1 MHAVFLSLAL
11 LAHPTVT
18 ETAILGHGDP
28 TPRFAHH
35 YPAERVLSV
44 PAGQTVTLPATFDY
58 DVIEFAGTVRVS
70 RDHDTT
76 GKVLHLQPLPG
87 GVFDAGTPEDPVLR
101 KVHIVWANKPLATG
115 TAAAPGFDAQQIGN
129 GLVCFG
135 DFLVHGKPLE
145 RTWTALTKEIPVGA
159 TEIELP
165 WIPDGWAVGDELL
178 IPDTRQP
185 IYYAAIIGLPSE
197 PIRMESPVTIAAI
210 NGAKITLSKPV
221 DFAHL
226 AARDPDSGVVKFM
239 PVVANLTRN
248 IVFESEDHSGT
259 RGHAIFLEQAM
270 VDCHFASF
278 LGMGRTLAQNLD
290 NTSIT
295 GSAPDKIGANQ
306 IARYAFHWHHVHGHA
321 RAGGFTGRMRGCV
334 VDRGLDWNPF
344 AYGKDKGPK
353 WGVVQHGTHDLSIED
368 TIAIKFAGA
377 GFVTEDGY
385 EVRGQYRRDFAAYC
399 LGNGTDGKF
408 NLVAPNDIPGGEG
421 AGFWFRGLHQDVQG
435 CLSMCNAEGFAPF
448 SRHQVEGRSVPSVPG
463 GANDTPFVSRD
474 AIPIAF
480 ADNTAVGNVR
490 GFQTWNNPPFEYL
503 RCAAIHN
510 GTGFLAG
517 NGESGSVTAKDIQIL
532 QVRGEGISSSA
543 AYTGSMKI
551 DGGEIITP
559 GTAITEVRNGLALTN
574 VDIRAGIGL
583 DYWFF
588 RPERTL
594 LDGVLF
600 KPYPGKP
607 SQFVRLGQGWLPG
620 ASIDSPYYIP
630 AWHPNDGKRF
640 VARNW
645 QRSGKDYLLF
655 ENLSLA
661 SRPALAMPG
670 QQWSPKAG
678 LTNRQVWE
686 QFGVGPYGAVVEE
699 SATVP
704 LDGVLYGVGKEG
716 LDFPLGPPRLV
727 MHTPNMLAPTSPEQ
741 GLVWLTLSG
750 DNSLANDAGWVKI
763 DDAPEQRL
771 TRFQGVPEGSLAFF
785 LTGHLQPGTHTVR
798 TWREKDGAKI
808 NPLTFNYFVG
818 EPTTPPVDPE
828 PDPDPMPDPDPP
840 ADPTIAQLTARVQ
853 QLEREVLALLERI
866 VDLENFRRDVKAAGE

>member
-18 ETAILGHGDP
+18 DEAILGHGDP
-28 TPRFAHH
+28 TPRFSHH

-70 RDHDTT
+70 RDYDTT

-101 KVHIVWANKPLATG
+101 QVRIVWANKPLATG
-115 TAAAPGFDAQQIGN
+115 TAADPGFDAHQIGN
-129 GLVCFG
+129 GLICFG

-145 RTWTALTKEIPVGA
+145 RTWTALTKEIPAGA

-165 WIPDGWAVGDELL
+165 WIPGGWEVGDELL

-210 NGAKITLSKPV
+210 NGTKITLSKPV

-226 AARDPDSGVVKFM
+226 AARDPATGVIKFM
-239 PVVANLTRN
+239 PVVQNLTRN
-248 IVFESEDHSGT
+248 IVFESEDHAGT
-259 RGHAIFLEQAM
+259 RGHAIFLEQAL

-290 NTSIT
+290 STSIT
-295 GSAPDKIGANQ
+295 GSAGDKIGLNP

-321 RAGGFTGRMRGCV
+321 RAGGFTGRLRGCV
-334 VDRGLDWNPF
+334 FDRGTDWNPF
-344 AYGKDKGPK
+344 AFGKDKGPK
-353 WGVVQHGTHDLSIED
+353 WGVVQHGTHDLRIED
-368 TIAIKFAGA
+368 CIAIKFAGA

-385 EVRGQYRRDFAAYC
+385 EVRGQYRRNFAGYC

-448 SRHQVEGRSVPSVPG
+448 SRGQVEGRSVPSVPG

-480 ADNTAVGNVR
+480 ADNAAVGNVR
-490 GFQTWNNPPFEYL
+490 GFQTWNNPPFEFT
-503 RCAAIHN
+503 RCTAVHN
-510 GTGFLAG
+510 GTGFVAG
-517 NGESGSVTAKDIQIL
+517 NGEPGSVTLRDPLIV
-532 QVRGEGISSSA
+532 QVRGEAISTSA

-551 DGGEIITP
+551 TGGEIITP
-559 GTAITEVRNGLALTN
+559 GTAIVEVRNGLELTN
-574 VDIRAGIGL
+574 VTIQAGVGL
-583 DYWFF
+583 NYHFF
-588 RPERTL
+588 RPERTT

-600 KPYPGKP
+600 KQYPGKP
-607 SQFVRLGQGWLPG
+607 ERHIVLGQGIEWKPG
-620 ASIDSPYYIP
+620 DAVSTYVP
-630 AWHPNDGKRF
+630 AWRPNDGKRF
-640 VARNW
+640 VLKNHNRTG
-645 QRSGKDYLLF
+645 QDYLLF
-655 ENLSLA
+655 EDAAERSK
-661 SRPALAMPG
+661 PAIPAIG
-670 QQWSPKAG
+670 YARAFSPESG
-678 LTNRQVWE
+678 LTNGQCWDRYGHGYYG
-686 QFGVGPYGAVVEE
+686 GVFNAADVLSLPGLIYGKAK
-699 SATVP
+699 P
-704 LDGVLYGVGKEG
+704 G
-716 LDFPLGPPRLV
+716 LDYPLGPPRAV
-727 MHTPNMLAPTSPEQ
+727 MPQPNMLEAVPVGGATIR
-741 GLVWLTLSG
+741 LFFYATG
-750 DNSLANDAGWVKI
+750 DSSLASDIVVVKV
-763 DDAPEQRL
+763 DDQPEVRIGPSPYFGPDV
-771 TRFQGVPEGSLAFF
+771 RFGDFAAMQA
-785 LTGHLQPGTHTVR
+785 GTHTVR

-818 EPTTPPVDPE
+818 EPSTPPVEPE
-828 PDPDPMPDPDPP
+828 PDPDPP
-840 ADPTIAQLTARVQ
+840 ADPTVAELKARIE
-853 QLEREVLALLERI
+853 QLEREMLALLERI